1 MLYTGKTYDTAGRVV
16 SVEIVTGNDRSRHIE
31 IGAPE
36 SGLML
41 DSEEALTIE
50 GETNDIFD
58 VILRQSAI
66 VRLKARDFV
75 PDLFRSDCREA
86 TVVMKV
92 GNNTVFDG
100 FILPRTY
107 SQGYNSVLDTLEV
120 NCIDRLGALQWLTW
134 LETMSGN
141 PTYQEAITECA
152 QRTIRDI
159 LTRALAL
166 VGIDSLD
173 VISAPLVEEGGV
185 SALDG
190 ILVDE
195 CRFMGDDEESVW
207 TAEEVV
213 TECLRYLN
221 LHIAHDG
228 NRVIVFSWDD
238 LKNASVYAVT
248 QRTAYGSNS
257 KLDIGE
263 VFNRIEVTCETEEID
278 DFIPDPLGDDSYS
291 SPFSGNQLYLKE
303 FSFTKGDPT
312 REGSLFLSSRGTNL
326 IYPAGEESYWMRE
339 WWIRVLEAKG
349 WRLFGRCD

>member
-92 GNNTVFDG
+92 GEHTVFDG

-107 SQGYNSVLDTLEV
+107 SQGYNSALDTLEV

-134 LETMSGN
+134 RETMSGN
-141 PTYQEAITECA
+141 PTYQEV
-152 QRTIRDI
+152 
-159 LTRALAL
+159 LL
-166 VGIDSLD
+166 
-173 VISAPLVEEGGV
+173 SAKP
-185 SALDG
+185 
-190 ILVDE
+190 
-195 CRFMGDDEESVW
+195 
-207 TAEEVV
+207 
-213 TECLRYLN
+213 
-221 LHIAHDG
+221 
-228 NRVIVFSWDD
+228 
-238 LKNASVYAVT
+238 
-248 QRTAYGSNS
+248 
-257 KLDIGE
+257 
-263 VFNRIEVTCETEEID
+263 
-278 DFIPDPLGDDSYS
+278 
-291 SPFSGNQLYLKE
+291 
-303 FSFTKGDPT
+303 
-312 REGSLFLSSRGTNL
+312 
-326 IYPAGEESYWMRE
+326 
-339 WWIRVLEAKG
+339 
-349 WRLFGRCD
+349 

>member
-134 LETMSGN
+134 LETMSAPAPPGTSGSFRSGRISHCSL
-141 PTYQEAITECA
+141 PCRQF
-152 QRTIRDI
+152 
-159 LTRALAL
+159 LTAC
-166 VGIDSLD
+166 
-173 VISAPLVEEGGV
+173 P
-185 SALDG
+185 
-190 ILVDE
+190 
-195 CRFMGDDEESVW
+195 
-207 TAEEVV
+207 
-213 TECLRYLN
+213 
-221 LHIAHDG
+221 
-228 NRVIVFSWDD
+228 VIVLPED
-238 LKNASVYAVT
+238 
-248 QRTAYGSNS
+248 
-257 KLDIGE
+257 
-263 VFNRIEVTCETEEID
+263 EIRE
-278 DFIPDPLGDDSYS
+278 
-291 SPFSGNQLYLKE
+291 PF
-303 FSFTKGDPT
+303 
-312 REGSLFLSSRGTNL
+312 
-326 IYPAGEESYWMRE
+326 
-339 WWIRVLEAKG
+339 VL
-349 WRLFGRCD
+349 